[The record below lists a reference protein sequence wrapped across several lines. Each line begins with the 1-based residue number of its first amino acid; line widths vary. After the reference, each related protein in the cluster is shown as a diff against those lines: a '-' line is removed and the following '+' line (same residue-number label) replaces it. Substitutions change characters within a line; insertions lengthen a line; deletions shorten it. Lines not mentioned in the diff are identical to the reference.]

1 MAAHRPLH
9 SLILAICCAATGLSS
24 GMVTAQTELSE
35 KIIQRQRANYQRLL
49 KEYGKSE
56 DWLVSCG
63 VSRNFLPIWALMP
76 PEMFDLNSK
85 KTRVLVVFDL
95 DHFAS
100 GTGVERIFRTRRG
113 KRAHPFEDFFHWLHR
128 ENNIISR
135 RFDADFVV
143 GIIPEIRPDIELEPR
158 RVLKV
163 GEPVPIQP
171 PGFRK
176 VIPAELRAHGR
187 GYPPKG
193 VAYGDEKC
201 PEREYLWRYIG
212 MVAPDV
218 VVQVHWSSRGLIRF
232 AESPA
237 AGINLSF
244 AGKPDGTLNIAK
256 DSDWLASALPRFK
269 PSDVAPISAVEMTTQ
284 GSNPVAILLARLSEL
299 DKPVRSPARQE
310 LLRRQA
316 RTPIQ
321 VSTELSKVYGHN
333 LNSVAY
339 IPALALIGR
348 CRLGELTGDK
358 SHLADVEKIVAP
370 YYNDKKPTMGKRVG
384 GSNLSGHLV
393 FGELAAR
400 TKTRRYLELA
410 SLAAELGFDDD
421 GEMKESMPF
430 HSEMSDAVFMGTP
443 ILVQTGKLT
452 GEKKY
457 FDMAARHLEFM
468 LKLNLREDGLHQHSP
483 LDPAHTAW
491 GRGNGFPALG
501 LALCLTDL
509 PKGSEHRPRFLEV
522 YGNHMA
528 AMKKHQDEMGM
539 WHQVVDHPESYREFT
554 VTCMTTFAMT
564 RGLRNG
570 WLDREAYEPVVVRA
584 WQAIKTR
591 IGNDGNLVDVC
602 TGTGKQKSFRD
613 YLDRKAILGRDDRGG
628 AMALMVSTEIAF
640 AEREKAVRLSH

>member
-1 MAAHRPLH
+1 MTTRWLTAAFCLISIG
-9 SLILAICCAATGLSS
+9 SLTARGTAAEDRKVS
-24 GMVTAQTELSE
+24 Q
-35 KIIQRQRANYQRLL
+35 IIEGQRARYTMLL
-49 KEYGKSE
+49 QEYGKSE
-56 DWLVSCG
+56 DWLVPCG
-63 VSRNFLPIWALMP
+63 VSRNCLPIWALMP
-76 PEMFDLNSK
+76 PEMFDLNSR

-95 DHFAS
+95 DHHANS
-100 GTGVERIFRTRRG
+100 RPAGTKHRPFR
-113 KRAHPFEDFFHWLHR
+113 DFFHWLYW
-128 ENNIISR
+128 EKNVNSR
-135 RFDADFVV
+135 RFHDDFVV
-143 GIIPEIRPDIELEPR
+143 GMIPDIRPDSVIERPSA
-158 RVLKV
+158 VA
-163 GEPVPIQP
+163 PY
-171 PGFRK
+171 
-176 VIPAELRAHGR
+176 VIPAEKRLHGR

-193 VAYGDEKC
+193 VAYGDTEC

-212 MVAPDV
+212 TLAPDV
-218 VVQVHWSSRGLIRF
+218 VVQVHWGRHSEIRI
-232 AESPA
+232 AKSPVN
-237 AGINLSF
+237 GIDLSF
-244 AGKPDGTLNIAK
+244 AGKMDGSFNRSE
-256 DSDWLASALPRFK
+256 DSDWLASALPRFS
-269 PSDVAPISAVEMTTQ
+269 PADVAPVPAVELCTYGT
-284 GSNPVAILLARLSEL
+284 NPVANLLGRLANLEE
-299 DKPVRSPARQE
+299 PVRSPARKE
-310 LLRRQA
+310 LLRRKA

-321 VSTELSKVYGHN
+321 VATELSKVYGHN

-348 CRLGELTGDK
+348 CRLGELTGDD
-358 SHLADVEKIVAP
+358 SHLTDVEKICEA
-370 YYNDKKPTMGKRVG
+370 YFSGKKPTMGKRVG

-400 TKTRRYLELA
+400 TNTRRYLELA
-410 SLAAELGFDDD
+410 SLAAELGFDGD

-443 ILVQTGKLT
+443 ILVQCGRLT
-452 GEKKY
+452 GNQQL

-483 LDPAHTAW
+483 LDPEHTAW

-509 PKGSEHRPRFLEV
+509 PKESEHRPRFLEV
-522 YGNHMA
+522 YRNHMA

-539 WHQVVDHPESYREFT
+539 WHQVVDHRESYREFT

-570 WLDREAYEPVVVRA
+570 WLTKEEYGPVVLKA
-584 WQAIKTR
+584 WEAIKTR
-591 IGNDGNLVDVC
+591 IGNNGHLVDVC

-640 AEREKAVRLSH
+640 AAREKVITLPQ